1 MLAFDGSEA
10 STKASDYAIY
20 LSKLEN
26 ATLTFVHVLDNIKQG
41 GVIGLRARY
50 GDVKIVEAYKNS
62 RKKAIEKR
70 ILPLQK
76 KASDQGIKTNI
87 SIIEDEHNS
96 KIETIVKFI
105 EINNIDL
112 VVTGS
117 RGLSQFKQM
126 LLGSVAYGVT
136 SHSTCP
142 VLIIR

>member
-105 EINNIDL
+105 ETNNIDL